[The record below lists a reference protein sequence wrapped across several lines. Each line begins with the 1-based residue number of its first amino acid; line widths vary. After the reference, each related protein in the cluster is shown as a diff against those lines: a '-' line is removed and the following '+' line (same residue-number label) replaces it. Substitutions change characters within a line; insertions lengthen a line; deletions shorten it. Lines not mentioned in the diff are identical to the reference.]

1 MVELNFKILGSFQ
14 FSNVRFKRRNHRSA
28 VVRGQPLIF
37 PGETGVRLRQ
47 TLLPTAPLGCAS
59 ASCPRSAAARARG
72 SGSVCPG
79 GGSGWLRGR
88 AHRSPCC
95 CPERPQFLPRAANTP
110 SELCGRFSSTE
121 RRACGRQEGAAL
133 LSPCAGVEPP
143 GCVTPGAPALSE
155 PP

>member
-1 MVELNFKILGSFQ
+1 M
-14 FSNVRFKRRNHRSA
+14 
-28 VVRGQPLIF
+28 VRGQPLIF

-88 AHRSPCC
+88 AYGSPCC
-95 CPERPQFLPRAANTP
+95 CPERPQFLPRAANPLGAVRKVQQHRTT
-110 SELCGRFSSTE
+110 CV
-121 RRACGRQEGAAL
+121 RQAGGGGA
-133 LSPCAGVEPP
+133 
-143 GCVTPGAPALSE
+143 SE
-155 PP
+155 PLRWG